1 MTGRA
6 IRILDAE
13 YASKSPQQIVR
24 NAKHLSAVE
33 QKDLENV
40 FIKFPSLFDGTLGS
54 FKGPPVTFDLKPGAK
69 PVQARPF
76 PVPHS
81 RRETFRKELQRLVK
95 LGVLEKNS
103 DSQWASP
110 SFIIAKKN
118 NQVRFLTDFR
128 QVNDVLLRKPYPI
141 PKILDMMQTL
151 QGFKYATTLDL
162 NMGYYTLSLDKSTQ
176 DICTIVTP
184 WGKYSYK
191 RLPMGVKC
199 APDVF
204 QDKMSSLMSGLKN
217 VLTYL
222 DDLLV
227 LSNGSFQDHLDTL
240 TEVLRRLSR
249 AGLRVNADKS
259 VFCAEEV
266 DYLGYT
272 INRCGIQPQRKKIQA
287 ILNLAVP
294 RTVRDVRRI
303 LGIIQYYR
311 DLWPRRSHTLVPLTD
326 LVSTKDVDSN
336 KKRDKLRK
344 IVWTETCQKAFDEMK
359 RLVCRE
365 TLLTYPRFDQPFI
378 LHTDS
383 SQYQLGAIIEQQS
396 GPLAYYSHKLS
407 DEQCKYTT
415 GEQELLSVVE
425 TLKEFKNM
433 LFGYR
438 IIVYTDHLNLVHKTL
453 LMSSDRIMRWR
464 LLLEEYGITLKHI
477 KGVTNTV
484 ADALSR
490 HPIRE
495 ENNNPPVATLAECM
509 AVKPLKVER
518 EFPLEMPVLRASQQ
532 KERNSDKDFRK
543 YFLTNRGDFSY
554 KMVNNEEILCLR
566 GKLYVPKD
574 LREKVIDWYHFF
586 LCHPGSTRLYNTLK
600 QHLDWPG
607 MALRCVEHTRTCDV
621 CQRYKKTKIKY
632 GKIPAKKLT

>member
-1 MTGRA
+1 MR
-6 IRILDAE
+6 
-13 YASKSPQQIVR
+13 S
-24 NAKHLSAVE
+24 AKHLSSVE

-40 FIKFPSLFDGTLGS
+40 FIKFSSLFDGTLGC
-54 FKGPPVTFDLKPGAK
+54 FKGPPVTFELKPGAK
-69 PVQARPF
+69 PVQTRPF
-76 PVPHS
+76 PVQHS
-81 RRETFRKELQRLVK
+81 LRETFQKELQRLIK

-118 NQVRFLTDFR
+118 NQVKFLTDFR

-151 QGFKYATTLDL
+151 QGFRYATTLDL

-176 DICTIVTP
+176 NICTIVTP

-227 LSNGSFQDHLDTL
+227 LSNGSFKDHLDTL

-249 AGLRVNADKS
+249 AGLRVNAEKS

-272 INRCGIQPQRKKIQA
+272 INRSGIQPQRKKIQA

-311 DLWPRRSHTLVPLTD
+311 DLWPRRSHTLAPLTD

-365 TLLTYPRFDQPFI
+365 MLLTYPWFDQLFI

-383 SQYQLGAIIEQQS
+383 SQYQLGVIIEQQS
-396 GPLAYYSHKLS
+396 GPLAYYSRKLS
-407 DEQCKYTT
+407 DAQRKYTT

-425 TLKEFKNM
+425 TLK
-433 LFGYR
+433 
-438 IIVYTDHLNLVHKTL
+438 
-453 LMSSDRIMRWR
+453 
-464 LLLEEYGITLKHI
+464 
-477 KGVTNTV
+477 
-484 ADALSR
+484 
-490 HPIRE
+490 
-495 ENNNPPVATLAECM
+495 
-509 AVKPLKVER
+509 
-518 EFPLEMPVLRASQQ
+518 
-532 KERNSDKDFRK
+532 
-543 YFLTNRGDFSY
+543 
-554 KMVNNEEILCLR
+554 
-566 GKLYVPKD
+566 
-574 LREKVIDWYHFF
+574 
-586 LCHPGSTRLYNTLK
+586 
-600 QHLDWPG
+600 
-607 MALRCVEHTRTCDV
+607 
-621 CQRYKKTKIKY
+621 
-632 GKIPAKKLT
+632 